1 MDYKNPQQ
9 QHLLLVHKHIHIN
22 LYFIDMKKRKTLQK
36 KTQAVMIGYLNYK

>member
-9 QHLLLVHKHIHIN
+9 QHLLLVHKHKHIHIN

-36 KTQAVMIGYLNYK
+36 KTSGDDRIFEL